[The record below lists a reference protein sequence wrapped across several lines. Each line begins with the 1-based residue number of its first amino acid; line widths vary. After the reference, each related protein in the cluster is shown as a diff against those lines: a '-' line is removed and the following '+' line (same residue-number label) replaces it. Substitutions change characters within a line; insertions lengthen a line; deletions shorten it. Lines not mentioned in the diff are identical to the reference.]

1 MQVLSILFRDNSNK
15 VDLKINE
22 FLIKEQLGLFTQIF
36 PSKFQF
42 FSFFSTFTFHRIVES
57 Q

>member
-22 FLIKEQLGLFTQIF
+22 FLIKEQFGLFTQIF

-42 FSFFSTFTFHRIVES
+42 FSFFPHSLFTVL
-57 Q
+57 

>member
-42 FSFFSTFTFHRIVES
+42 FSFFPHSLFTVL
-57 Q
+57 